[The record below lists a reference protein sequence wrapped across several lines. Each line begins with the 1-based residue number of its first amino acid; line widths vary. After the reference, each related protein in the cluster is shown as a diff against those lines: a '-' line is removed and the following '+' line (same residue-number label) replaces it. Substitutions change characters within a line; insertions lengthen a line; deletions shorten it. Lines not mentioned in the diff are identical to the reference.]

1 MVKTRKMKHFFIPAT
16 LIILLLLSVAPSY
29 AQANRVIAATVDRTQ
44 LSTDETLTLAVTLN
58 ANVSNPP
65 SPTLPS
71 LEGFNIVGSGSSSQI
86 SIVNGAISSQL
97 IYNYR
102 LQPYATGDLVIEPI
116 SVTLNGQTFSTEPI
130 TVQVVQG
137 TGTLAME
144 PPANPSAPTS
154 DQFRGQELFVEAEV
168 DNPMPYLGEQV
179 TYTFR
184 FYEAFGS
191 FGQPQYEAPTFTGFW
206 TENQTDQKQY
216 QVQAG
221 GQFYNV
227 TELHTV
233 LFPSMADSITIEPA
247 RLVVPGDFFSSGGTL
262 QTQPVTLDIKPL
274 PANAPDSF
282 NGAIGQFALKGTVD
296 ATQGKVNEPITWRVT
311 ISGQGNLN
319 AIPDPVWPDMPE
331 WRSFES
337 QATTNTQFQNGRVV
351 GERVYERL
359 LVPQADGQFTIPAL
373 EFSYFDPAGG
383 EYRTLTTEP
392 IPVLIAPGD
401 AVEAQPP
408 APLPGGQKETIEQV
422 ATDIRHLK
430 PVPSALSSGD
440 RPVTES
446 PLYWLAWSVP
456 LLGIVGNFAWQR
468 RQRYWQNNAGLARSS
483 QARKKAKEALARVEK
498 QKGDTYSAAGQ
509 VLTTYLADKLDQ
521 PVAGLTHQA
530 LAALL
535 GQKGLQPELIE
546 RVNACL
552 TDAELGR
559 FSPEAN
565 DPAHAANLLREIDV
579 VIADLEK
586 GL

>member
-1 MVKTRKMKHFFIPAT
+1 MKHFLIPAT
-16 LIILLLLSVAPSY
+16 LIILFILSVAPSY
-29 AQANRVIAATVDRTQ
+29 AQANGVIPATVDRRQ
-44 LSTDETLTLAVTLN
+44 LSTDETLMLAVTLN

-71 LEGFNIVGSGSSSQI
+71 LDGFNIVGSGSSSQI

-97 IYNYR
+97 TYNYR

-206 TENQTDQKQY
+206 TENQTDQSQY

-221 GQFYNV
+221 GRFYNV

-233 LFPSMADSITIEPA
+233 LFPSMAGSITIEPA
-247 RLVVPGDFFSSGGTL
+247 QLAVPGGFFSSGGTL
-262 QTQPVTLDIKPL
+262 QTQPVRLDIKPL

-282 NGAIGQFALKGTVD
+282 TGAVGQFALHGTVD
-296 ATQGKVNEPITWRVT
+296 ATQGKVNEPITWRLT

-373 EFSYFDPAGG
+373 EFSYFDPVGG
-383 EYRTLTTEP
+383 EYRTITTEP

-408 APLPGGQKETIEQV
+408 APLPGGQKETVEQV

-440 RPVTES
+440 HHVTES
-446 PLYWLAWSVP
+446 PLYWLAWSMP

-483 QARKKAKEALARVEK
+483 QARKKAKQALARVEK
-498 QKGDTYSAAGQ
+498 QKGDTYSTAGQ
-509 VLTTYLADKLDQ
+509 VLTTYLADKLNQ

-535 GQKGLQPELIE
+535 GEKGLQPELIE

-579 VIADLEK
+579 VIGDLEK
-586 GL
+586 SL

>member
-1 MVKTRKMKHFFIPAT
+1 MKHFLIPAT
-16 LIILLLLSVAPSY
+16 VIILLILSVAPSY
-29 AQANRVIAATVDRTQ
+29 AQANGVIAATVDRRQ
-44 LSTDETLTLAVTLN
+44 LSTDETLMLAVTLN

-71 LEGFNIVGSGSSSQI
+71 LDGFNIVGSGSSSQI

-97 IYNYR
+97 TYNYR

-168 DNPMPYLGEQV
+168 DNPRPYLGEQV

-206 TENQTDQKQY
+206 TENQTDQSQY

-221 GQFYNV
+221 GRFYNV

-233 LFPSMADSITIEPA
+233 LFPSMAGSITIEPA
-247 RLVVPGDFFSSGGTL
+247 QLAVPGGFFSSGGTL
-262 QTQPVTLDIKPL
+262 QTQPVRLDIKPL

-282 NGAIGQFALKGTVD
+282 TGAVGQFALHGTVD
-296 ATQGKVNEPITWRVT
+296 ATQGKVNEPITWRLT

-373 EFSYFDPAGG
+373 EFSYFDPVGD
-383 EYRTLTTEP
+383 EYRTITTEP

-408 APLPGGQKETIEQV
+408 APLPGGQKETVEQV

-440 RPVTES
+440 HHVTES
-446 PLYWLAWSVP
+446 PLYWLAWSMP

-483 QARKKAKEALARVEK
+483 QARKKAKQALARVEK
-498 QKGDTYSAAGQ
+498 QKGDTYSTAGQ
-509 VLTTYLADKLDQ
+509 VLTTYLADKLNQ

-535 GQKGLQPELIE
+535 GEKGLQPELIE

-579 VIADLEK
+579 VIGDLEK
-586 GL
+586 SL